1 MSLDYV
7 ILGILDRRPSTGYDL
22 SKIMDRTTNFYWQA
36 THAQIH
42 QRLKRLQK
50 DGMVKEEPVWEK
62 GRPARI
68 IYHLTSKGRRALVEW
83 EKTPPEDLA
92 VRHGFL
98 SQFNSSY
105 VLEIPDIIKKI
116 DIHQRRSHERLDLHR
131 EALEIIKKKNLS
143 EPKVKIDYLMALYG
157 VMFEQ
162 TCQDWCEEAKR
173 FLTEDNSTMVEK

>member
-7 ILGILDRRPSTGYDL
+7 ILGILERRPSTGYDL

-68 IYHLTSKGRRALVEW
+68 IYHLTSKGRRALVDW

-105 VLEIPDIIKKI
+105 VLEGPEIVEKI
-116 DIHQRRSHERLDLHR
+116 DIHQGRSQERLELHQQ
-131 EALEIIKKKNLS
+131 AVEIIKKKDLKERKNQ
-143 EPKVKIDYLMALYG
+143 IDYLMALYG

-162 TCQDWCEEAKR
+162 TCQDWCMDAKKFLEEQ
-173 FLTEDNSTMVEK
+173 DNTSLNK

>member
-7 ILGILDRRPSTGYDL
+7 ILGILERRPSTGYDL

-50 DGMVKEEPVWEK
+50 DGMVKEKRAWEK

-68 IYHLTSKGRRALVEW
+68 IYNLTSKGGRALVDW

-105 VLEIPDIIKKI
+105 VLEVPEIVKKV
-116 DIHQRRSHERLDLHR
+116 DIHQRRSQERLDLHK
-131 EALEIIKKKNLS
+131 EAMEIIKRKNLA
-143 EPKVKIDYLMALYG
+143 ERKNQVDYLMALYG

-173 FLTEDNSTMVEK
+173 FLDENNNTAVEK